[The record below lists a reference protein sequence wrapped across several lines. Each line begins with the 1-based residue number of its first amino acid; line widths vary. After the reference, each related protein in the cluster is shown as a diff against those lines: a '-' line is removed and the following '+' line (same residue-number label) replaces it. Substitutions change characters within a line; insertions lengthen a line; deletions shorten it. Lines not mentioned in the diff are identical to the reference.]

1 MPAPTNKPVDRIQT
15 MTMPF
20 STLRDWLR
28 ILLLLSLS
36 AALPAH
42 AAMTIEI
49 VGGATKRLPIALA
62 PFAMPAGVIG
72 ENPAAVISANLARSG
87 YFQIVSAQG
96 QGTPPTRPEEVR
108 LPVWRAAGADALL
121 IGQVLPLPDGR
132 LEVRFWLYD
141 VPRQTELVGLS
152 MTVSAGGLRAAAH
165 RISDVV
171 HEKLL
176 GEPGNYSGRIAYIL
190 KQDGWYELQV
200 ADADSQN
207 AFTVARSPEPIISP
221 AWSPDGSRLAY
232 VSFEKK
238 KPIVYVQRLADGS
251 RQVLANFR
259 GSNSAPAWS
268 PDGRQLAVTLS
279 RDGVSQIYLIDAAGG
294 EPRRIASSSGLD
306 TEPVFSPD
314 GQWLYFTSD
323 RGGSPQIYRIPLA
336 GGPAQRLTFEGG
348 YNVSPAISPDGRLM
362 AFIHRRDG
370 RFHVA
375 VMDLATRQMQ
385 VLTDTN
391 FDESPS
397 FAPNGKS
404 ILYATLVNGRGVLAT
419 VSVDGRVRQRL
430 SQTGDLREPAWAP

>member
-1 MPAPTNKPVDRIQT
+1 M
-15 MTMPF
+15 
-20 STLRDWLR
+20 STYSIFVRCLTLKWVLSV
-28 ILLLLSLS
+28 LLALLFASGL
-36 AALPAH
+36 AQG
-42 AAMTIEI
+42 AMTIEI
-49 VGGATKRLPIALA
+49 VGGAAKRIPIAIV
-62 PFAMPAGVIG
+62 PFAMQATPGGI
-72 ENPAAVISANLARSG
+72 NPAAVVSTNLARSG
-87 YFQIVSAQG
+87 YFQVVDNAAA
-96 QGTPPTRPEEVR
+96 GTLPSRPQDVR
-108 LPVWRAAGADALL
+108 LPDWRRTGADALL
-121 IGQVLPLPDGR
+121 IGQVQPQPDGR

-141 VPRQTELVGLS
+141 VVRGQELAS
-152 MTVSAGGLRAAAH
+152 MSLTVPANGLRAAAH
-165 RISDVV
+165 RISDIV

-176 GEPGNYSGRIAYIL
+176 GEPGNYSGRMAYIL
-190 KQDGWYELQV
+190 KRDGWYELQV

-221 AWSPDGSRLAY
+221 AWSPDGTRLAY
-232 VSFEKK
+232 VSFEQK
-238 KPIVYVQRLADGS
+238 KPIVYIQNLADGS
-251 RQVLANFR
+251 RRILANFR

-279 RDGVSQIYLIDAAGG
+279 RDAASQIYLIDAAGG
-294 EPRRIASSSGLD
+294 EPRRIASSPGLD

-323 RGGSPQIYRIPLA
+323 RGGTPQIYRIPLA
-336 GGPAQRLTFEGG
+336 GGQAQRITYEGG

-385 VLTDTN
+385 VLTDTS

-404 ILYATLVNGRGVLAT
+404 ILYATLINGRGVLAT
-419 VSVDGRVRQRL
+419 VSTDGRIRQRL

>member
-1 MPAPTNKPVDRIQT
+1 MHRLLH
-15 MTMPF
+15 PF
-20 STLRDWLR
+20 GPLSYTL
-28 ILLLLSLS
+28 
-36 AALPAH
+36 AALVAFFL
-42 AAMTIEI
+42 AAGTARSAMTIDI
-49 VGGATKRLPIALA
+49 VGGAAKRIPIAIV
-62 PFAMPAGVIG
+62 PFALEAAPGG
-72 ENPAAVISANLARSG
+72 TNPAAVVSANLARSG
-87 YFQIVSAQG
+87 YFQIVDHTAAGAIPS
-96 QGTPPTRPEEVR
+96 RPQEVR
-108 LPVWRAAGADALL
+108 TPDWRRIGADALL
-121 IGQVLPLPDGR
+121 IGQVLPHPDGR

-141 VPRQTELVGLS
+141 VVRSQELAS
-152 MTVSAGGLRAAAH
+152 MSLPVPANGLRAAAH
-165 RISDVV
+165 RISDLV

-176 GEPGNYSGRIAYIL
+176 GEPGNYSGRMAYIL
-190 KQDGWYELQV
+190 KRDGWYELQV

-221 AWSPDGSRLAY
+221 AWSPDGTRLAY
-232 VSFEKK
+232 VSFEQK
-238 KPIVYVQRLADGS
+238 KPIVYIQNLADGS
-251 RQVLANFR
+251 RRILANFR

-279 RDGVSQIYLIDAAGG
+279 RDAVSQIYLIDAEGG
-294 EPRRIASSSGLD
+294 EPRRIASSPGLD

-323 RGGSPQIYRIPLA
+323 RGGTPQIYRIPLA
-336 GGPAQRLTFEGG
+336 GGQAQRITYEGG

-385 VLTDTN
+385 VLTDTG

-404 ILYATLVNGRGVLAT
+404 ILYATLIDGRGVLAT
-419 VSVDGRVRQRL
+419 VSTDGRIRQRL
-430 SQTGDLREPAWAP
+430 SQSGDLREPAWAP

>member
-1 MPAPTNKPVDRIQT
+1 
-15 MTMPF
+15 MTLP
-20 STLRDWLR
+20 SLSLRDWLGAM
-28 ILLLLSLS
+28 LLLLC
-36 AALPAH
+36 AALPVH

-49 VGGATKRLPIALA
+49 VGGATKRIPVALA
-62 PFAMPAGVIG
+62 PFAMPAGVTG
-72 ENPAAVISANLARSG
+72 ENPATVISANLARSG
-87 YFQIVSAQG
+87 YFQIVSARG
-96 QGTPPTRPEEVR
+96 QDTLPTRPEEVR
-108 LPVWRAAGADALL
+108 MPVWRAAGADALL
-121 IGQVLPLPDGR
+121 IGQVLPQPDGR

-141 VPRQTELVGLS
+141 VPRQRELAGLS
-152 MTVSAGGLRAAAH
+152 LTVPAGGLRMAAH

-176 GEPGNYSGRIAYIL
+176 GEPGNYSGRIAYVL
-190 KQDGWYELQV
+190 KTDGWFELQV

-207 AFTVARSPEPIISP
+207 AYTVARSPEPIISP
-221 AWSPDGSRLAY
+221 AWSPDGTRLAY

-251 RQVLANFR
+251 RQILANFR

-279 RDGVSQIYLIDAAGG
+279 RDAVSQIYLIDAAGG
-294 EPRRIASSSGLD
+294 EPRRIASSPGLD

-336 GGPAQRLTFEGG
+336 GGQAQRMTFEGG

-362 AFIHRRDG
+362 AFVHRRDG
-370 RFHVA
+370 RFQIA

-385 VLTDTN
+385 VLTDTS

-397 FAPNGKS
+397 FAPNGRS

>member
-1 MPAPTNKPVDRIQT
+1 
-15 MTMPF
+15 
-20 STLRDWLR
+20 
-28 ILLLLSLS
+28 
-36 AALPAH
+36 
-42 AAMTIEI
+42 MTIEI

>member
-1 MPAPTNKPVDRIQT
+1 MVN
-15 MTMPF
+15 MTLSSF
-20 STLRDWLR
+20 FLR
-28 ILLLLSLS
+28 LLLSFM
-36 AALPAH
+36 AALPVH

-49 VGGATKRLPIALA
+49 VGGAAKRIPIAVA
-62 PFAMPAGVIG
+62 SFAMPAGGVG

-87 YFQIVSAQG
+87 YFQIVSARG
-96 QGTPPTRPEEVR
+96 QEPTRPEEVR
-108 LPVWRAAGADALL
+108 MPVWRATGAEALL

-132 LEVRFWLYD
+132 FEVRFWLYD
-141 VPRQTELVGLS
+141 VMRQSELAALS
-152 MTVSAGGLRAAAH
+152 LTVSAGGLRSAAH

-176 GEPGNYSGRIAYIL
+176 GEPGDFSGRIAYVL

-221 AWSPDGSRLAY
+221 AWSPDGTRIAY
-232 VSFEKK
+232 VSFEQK

-251 RQVLANFR
+251 RRVLANFR

-279 RDGVSQIYLIDAAGG
+279 RDAVSQIYLIDAAGG
-294 EPRRIASSSGLD
+294 EPRRIASSPGLD

-323 RGGSPQIYRIPLA
+323 RGGSPQIYRIPVA
-336 GGPAQRLTFEGG
+336 GGQAQRITFEGG
-348 YNVSPAISPDGRLM
+348 YNVSPAISPDGRMM
-362 AFIHRRDG
+362 AFVHRRDG
-370 RFHVA
+370 RFHIA

-385 VLTDTN
+385 VLTDTSL
-391 FDESPS
+391 DESPS

-430 SQTGDLREPAWAP
+430 SQSGDLREPAWAP

>member
-1 MPAPTNKPVDRIQT
+1 MSIY
-15 MTMPF
+15 
-20 STLRDWLR
+20 R
-28 ILLLLSLS
+28 ILVRHLALTRALSVLLALLLASGL
-36 AALPAH
+36 ALAS
-42 AAMTIEI
+42 MTIEI
-49 VGGATKRLPIALA
+49 VGGAAKRIPIAIV
-62 PFAMPAGVIG
+62 PFAMQATPGAS
-72 ENPAAVISANLARSG
+72 NPAAVVSANLARSG
-87 YFQIVSAQG
+87 YFQVVDNAAAGALPS
-96 QGTPPTRPEEVR
+96 RPQDVR
-108 LPVWRAAGADALL
+108 LPDWRRTGADALL
-121 IGQVLPLPDGR
+121 IGQVQPQPDGR

-141 VPRQTELVGLS
+141 VVRSQELAS
-152 MTVSAGGLRAAAH
+152 MSLTVPANGLRAAAH
-165 RISDVV
+165 RISDIV

-176 GEPGNYSGRIAYIL
+176 GEPGNYSGRMAYIL
-190 KQDGWYELQV
+190 KRDGWYELQV

-221 AWSPDGSRLAY
+221 AWSPDGTRLAY
-232 VSFEKK
+232 VSFEQK
-238 KPIVYVQRLADGS
+238 KPIVYIQNLADGS
-251 RQVLANFR
+251 RRILANFR

-279 RDGVSQIYLIDAAGG
+279 RDAASQIYLIDAAGG
-294 EPRRIASSSGLD
+294 EPRRIASSPGLD

-323 RGGSPQIYRIPLA
+323 RGGTPQIYRIPIA
-336 GGPAQRLTFEGG
+336 GGQAQRITYEGG

-385 VLTDTN
+385 VLTDTS

-404 ILYATLVNGRGVLAT
+404 ILYATLINGRGVLAT
-419 VSVDGRVRQRL
+419 VSTDGRVRQRL

>member
-20 STLRDWLR
+20 FTLRDWLR

-132 LEVRFWLYD
+132 LEIRFWLYD

-294 EPRRIASSSGLD
+294 EPRRIASSPGLD

>member
-1 MPAPTNKPVDRIQT
+1 
-15 MTMPF
+15 MTHSPC
-20 STLRDWLR
+20 SPRAWLHVLLPP
-28 ILLLLSLS
+28 LLLLM
-36 AALPAH
+36 AALPAQ

-49 VGGATKRLPIALA
+49 VGGAAKRFPVALA
-62 PFAMPAGVIG
+62 PFAMPAGVAG
-72 ENPAAVISANLARSG
+72 DNPAAVISANLARSG
-87 YFQIVSAQG
+87 YFHIVSAKG
-96 QGTPPTRPEEVR
+96 QDPQPTRPEEVR
-108 LPVWRAAGADALL
+108 MPVWRAAGADALV

-141 VPRQTELVGLS
+141 VVRQRELAGLS
-152 MTVSAGGLRAAAH
+152 LTVPANGLRSAAH

-190 KQDGWYELQV
+190 KQGNWFELQV

-279 RDGVSQIYLIDAAGG
+279 RDAASQIYLIDAAGG
-294 EPRRIASSSGLD
+294 EPRRIASSPGLD

-323 RGGSPQIYRIPLA
+323 RGGSPQIYRIPLS
-336 GGPAQRLTFEGG
+336 GGQAQRMTFEGG
-348 YNVSPAISPDGRLM
+348 YNVSPALSADGRSM
-362 AFIHRRDG
+362 AFVHRRDG
-370 RFHVA
+370 RFQIA
-375 VMDLATRQMQ
+375 IMDLDSRQMQ
-385 VLTDTN
+385 VLTDTS

-419 VSVDGRVRQRL
+419 VSSDGRVRQRL

>member
-1 MPAPTNKPVDRIQT
+1 
-15 MTMPF
+15 
-20 STLRDWLR
+20 
-28 ILLLLSLS
+28 
-36 AALPAH
+36 
-42 AAMTIEI
+42 
-49 VGGATKRLPIALA
+49 
-62 PFAMPAGVIG
+62 
-72 ENPAAVISANLARSG
+72 VISANLARSG

-294 EPRRIASSSGLD
+294 EPRRIASSPGLD